1 MSYRSRSSLSLTEQ
15 TDIVKQES
23 GVIRCKD
30 MAKADDLQQR
40 IPVRVGP
47 QSTPLVEP
55 AEPESL
61 TTPRLRLDPVTTTE
75 FPAIASLNSDPRVQR
90 FLCLN
95 KVPPAYEEALA
106 DLPCLLS
113 APAPTGGGL
122 WCISNRSTGDF
133 LGLVLLLYTG
143 DHTEV
148 EFGYRLL
155 PKFWGQ
161 GYATEAGRAVVNHA
175 FGGLGLTALCAI
187 IHPAN
192 LASSA
197 VAEKLGFVR
206 TGNKSQL
213 GFNLDHYTLMHDL
226 PISSDS
232 QETAAAN

>member
-15 TDIVKQES
+15 TDVVKQES

-61 TTPRLRLDPVTTTE
+61 TTPRLRLGPVTTTDY
-75 FPAIASLNSDPRVQR
+75 PAIASLNSDPAVQR
-90 FLCLN
+90 FLCLS

-106 DLPCLLS
+106 DLPCLLG

-143 DHTEV
+143 DRTEV

-187 IHPAN
+187 IHPDN
-192 LASSA
+192 LASST
-197 VAEKLGFVR
+197 VAEKLGFLR
-206 TGNKSQL
+206 TGCIARL
-213 GFNLDHYTLMHDL
+213 GFTLDHYTLMRN
-226 PISSDS
+226 PPNNSDN
-232 QETAAAN
+232 QETATTN